1 MVATSD
7 STPPPFDDRPFVRLD
22 HGMPENPKVV
32 GLSDAA
38 FRLYVEAICWCSRQE
53 TDGKIPAAMMR
64 RLGRPKPLAELIS
77 AGLIDRDGK
86 DFEVHDYLMFQR
98 SKAEIEEF
106 RTARS
111 ADGTKGNHK
120 RWHVARR
127 KFDPNCEHCVS
138 DSPPRSGTRS
148 PSRSL
153 NDRYPIADTDTDA
166 DTAISSTS
174 GPVVDGVEQ
183 ASIVT
188 FRTARPSDD
197 LTLDR
202 KIRGR

>member
-64 RLGRPKPLAELIS
+64 RLGRPKVTAELVA
-77 AGLIDRDGK
+77 AGLLDRAGSDYA
-86 DFEVHDYLMFQR
+86 VHDYLTFQR
-98 SKAEIEEF
+98 SRQEIAEF
-106 RTARS
+106 RESRS
-111 ADGTKGNHK
+111 DRGKKGNHA

-127 KFDPNCEHCVS
+127 RYDDECEYCIAGAIAKGSQDGSLV
-138 DSPPRSGTRS
+138 
-148 PSRSL
+148 RSL
-153 NDRYPIADTDTDA
+153 NPSDPIADTDADA
-166 DTAISSTS
+166 DAAISSISPWSVGS
-174 GPVVDGVEQ
+174 GEPSSSSVRKSR
-183 ASIVT
+183 ASG
-188 FRTARPSDD
+188 
-197 LTLDR
+197 
-202 KIRGR
+202 GR